1 MSQDTVADI
10 LNEIMNAKKA
20 GKKSGCKV
28 TIRYLKEINELLKRF
43 FAAVDNKISK
53 KQITENH
60 ASFGIREYIEVP
72 GMEYNREIGILG
84 FETTIVFSR
93 KGKRV
98 KIRKIKRGKFPKR
111 QNVRSEEIKDYLIK
125 HFKVEVV

>member
-1 MSQDTVADI
+1 
-10 LNEIMNAKKA
+10 
-20 GKKSGCKV
+20 
-28 TIRYLKEINELLKRF
+28 
-43 FAAVDNKISK
+43 
-53 KQITENH
+53 
-60 ASFGIREYIEVP
+60 
-72 GMEYNREIGILG
+72 MEYNREIGILG